1 MANILKLPELIYEVL
16 FIFVELGLIF
26 GSLGVVFL
34 TNIVYSAFLS
44 GLVFVCISFLYLLL
58 DADFVAT
65 AQILIYVGAVNILIV
80 FAAMLINKP
89 QSLQIFPSWTVGDT
103 ITLILCT
110 SLFFLLNSM
119 ILNISWSNLFLI
131 KQSNKIVE
139 QISKSSIQRIG
150 SSLLIDSLLPFEL
163 PSIVL
168 SVALIGAITMARK
181 EKKVKLQKNR
191 ALQVTKDSFIS

>member
-1 MANILKLPELIYEVL
+1 MNIINLPELNYEVFFV
-16 FIFVELGLIF
+16 FIELGLIF

-34 TNIVYSAFLS
+34 TNIVYSAFLL

-80 FAAMLINKP
+80 FAVMLINKP
-89 QSLQIFPSWTVGDT
+89 QSLQFLPSWTVGDT

-110 SLFFLLNSM
+110 SLFFLLISM
-119 ILNISWSNLFLI
+119 ILSISWSNIFSI
-131 KQSNKIVE
+131 AQSNKIGE
-139 QISKSSIQRIG
+139 QVLKSSVQGIG
-150 SSLLIDSLLPFEL
+150 SSLLIDFLLPFEL
-163 PSIVL
+163 LSIVL
-168 SVALIGAITMARK
+168 LVALIGAITIARR

-191 ALQVTKDSFIS
+191 TLQVTKDSFIL